1 MPRPGELLVATATFA
16 ELSWSVTVEELKDG
30 SSVETGARRPMAVP
44 CRRRVLVRQSPPSG
58 AGCCFLGIIWIYVA
72 LRQIRQRNEG
82 GKGMAI
88 AGIVLGWVG
97 IAGAILITILIIV
110 GSHTHNCYYGVNGNL
125 ECR

>member
-1 MPRPGELLVATATFA
+1 
-16 ELSWSVTVEELKDG
+16 
-30 SSVETGARRPMAVP
+30 
-44 CRRRVLVRQSPPSG
+44 
-58 AGCCFLGIIWIYVA
+58 
-72 LRQIRQRNEG
+72 
-82 GKGMAI
+82 MAI